1 MVSENLEKKQVVGRL
16 SYRVYDV
23 NKCPVCGEDI
33 LKLELQDKR
42 SGDYITVDFCEK
54 DKAYFNGLG

>member
-1 MVSENLEKKQVVGRL
+1 LDEKQVVGRL
-16 SYRVYDV
+16 SYRVYGV
-23 NKCPVCGEDI
+23 NKCPVCGEDM